1 MMNQHSHFE
10 QKSNLSRIK
19 ELITLTAF
27 ILIAALISIVVMDLL
42 VLPLSLFAINHKSAF
57 NFVIKDISVFVI
69 LFIIILT
76 LVFKVIR
83 MRRDGLSASRIVKYM
98 LMRPLRA
105 MLTFMLVLVTGGIV
119 IYILSLLLNFN
130 YYRIYLFTQI

>member
-19 ELITLTAF
+19 ELVTLTAF

-42 VLPLSLFAINHKSAF
+42 VLPLSLFAINQKSTF
-57 NFVIKDISVFVI
+57 NFIIKDVSLFVI

-83 MRRDGLSASRIVKYM
+83 MQRDGLSPSQIAKYM

-105 MLTFMLVLVTGGIV
+105 MFTFMLILVTGGII